1 MIKRREFI
9 TLLSGAATWPMAA
22 RAQQPAMPV
31 IGFLSGVSP
40 EPFAK
45 AVAAF
50 QQGLKELGYIQG
62 QNVAIE
68 YRWAEG
74 QYDRL
79 PALAAEL
86 ARRQVAVIVA
96 TGSNASALA
105 AKAATSTIPIVFN
118 SGDDPVKLGL
128 VASLNQP
135 GGNATGINFFIA
147 QMEPKRL
154 GFLHQLIPTASLI
167 AVLLNPNNPSFDA
180 QMTDIEEAA
189 RTLGRQI
196 HVVNASSEQDI
207 HVAFTTFVQLRA
219 GALLVG
225 ADPFFNARREQLVTL
240 AAHYA
245 IPAIY
250 ELREYAVAGGLMSYG
265 TSLADVYR
273 KVGAYAGR
281 ILNGEKPAD
290 LPIVQPTKFE
300 LVINLKTAK
309 TLGLAVPEGLVLAAD
324 EVIE

>member
-1 MIKRREFI
+1 MMRRREFI
-9 TLLSGAATWPMAA
+9 RLLGGAAAAWPLVA
-22 RAQQPAMPV
+22 RAQQPGMPV

-50 QQGLKELGYIQG
+50 QQGLKGLGYIQG

-105 AKAATSTIPIVFN
+105 AKAATPTIPIVFN

-128 VASLNQP
+128 VASLNRP

-180 QMTDIEEAA
+180 
-189 RTLGRQI
+189 
-196 HVVNASSEQDI
+196 
-207 HVAFTTFVQLRA
+207 
-219 GALLVG
+219 
-225 ADPFFNARREQLVTL
+225 
-240 AAHYA
+240 
-245 IPAIY
+245 
-250 ELREYAVAGGLMSYG
+250 
-265 TSLADVYR
+265 
-273 KVGAYAGR
+273 
-281 ILNGEKPAD
+281 
-290 LPIVQPTKFE
+290 
-300 LVINLKTAK
+300 
-309 TLGLAVPEGLVLAAD
+309 
-324 EVIE
+324 

>member
-1 MIKRREFI
+1 MRRRKFI
-9 TLLSGAATWPMAA
+9 IGLAGAAVLPFAA
-22 RAQQPAMPV
+22 RAQQLGLPV
-31 IGFLSGVSP
+31 IGVLSPQSPGPIVASRIAGFL
-40 EPFAK
+40 
-45 AVAAF
+45 
-50 QQGLKELGYIQG
+50 QGLSELQYVEGR
-62 QNVAIE
+62 NVAIE

-74 QYDRL
+74 HYDRL
-79 PALAAEL
+79 PALADDL
-86 ARRQVAVIVA
+86 VRRQVAVIVA
-96 TGSNASALA
+96 TTQDAALA

-128 VASLNQP
+128 VASLNRP
-135 GGNATGINFFIA
+135 AGNATGINFFIA

-281 ILNGEKPAD
+281 ILKGEKPAD